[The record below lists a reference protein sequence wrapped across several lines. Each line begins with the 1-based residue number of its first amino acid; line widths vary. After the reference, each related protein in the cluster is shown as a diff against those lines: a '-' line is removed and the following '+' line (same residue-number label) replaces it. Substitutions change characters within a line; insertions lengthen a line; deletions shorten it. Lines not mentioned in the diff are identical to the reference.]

1 MVKATVKVGGDT
13 YTSGF
18 KSNYAYKDAK
28 RVWWANETSYLLPIL
43 SKIVQTPR
51 AGLFVPPY
59 FIHFFKE
66 RGVCYEKIFKDFY
79 FP

>member
-1 MVKATVKVGGDT
+1 MRAKKLRTKVVGL
-13 YTSGF
+13 
-18 KSNYAYKDAK
+18 
-28 RVWWANETSYLLPIL
+28 V
-43 SKIVQTPR
+43 IVQTPR

>member
-1 MVKATVKVGGDT
+1 MLRLVKTVRDIK
-13 YTSGF
+13 
-18 KSNYAYKDAK
+18 
-28 RVWWANETSYLLPIL
+28 L
-43 SKIVQTPR
+43 SKSKKVQTPR

>member
-1 MVKATVKVGGDT
+1 MRAKKLRTKVVG
-13 YTSGF
+13 
-18 KSNYAYKDAK
+18 
-28 RVWWANETSYLLPIL
+28 
-43 SKIVQTPR
+43 IVQTPR

>member
-1 MVKATVKVGGDT
+1 MKKNKIVNKIGILV
-13 YTSGF
+13 
-18 KSNYAYKDAK
+18 
-28 RVWWANETSYLLPIL
+28 LLSIL

>member
-1 MVKATVKVGGDT
+1 MQREFGGRT
-13 YTSGF
+13 
-18 KSNYAYKDAK
+18 KH
-28 RVWWANETSYLLPIL
+28 LIMI

>member
-1 MVKATVKVGGDT
+1 MLRLVKTVRDIKL
-13 YTSGF
+13 S
-18 KSNYAYKDAK
+18 K
-28 RVWWANETSYLLPIL
+28 L